1 MKSRWLLALLL
12 VIILAGAQAPARA
25 QTLPPVA
32 GGIRLLEAQ
41 SSGLVLELTAPISAL
56 DQSLD
61 AFARDGQIQKDIV
74 RENDSSDVR
83 DEIILQNSTR
93 ASIRSGGFVSPNYS
107 VLVGLPPNGRAE
119 LRVLQDE
126 TSGVGDVRLE
136 TLYATAPEVKQS
148 GVSAR
153 LVDEGW
159 VRDRRVARLEFSP
172 LQFGVDGG
180 NPVWHS
186 QIRVEIRFSEPDA
199 AGVSDPAGSG
209 SDNEILSQ
217 LINAE
222 QARNWRVSLAASGA
236 IRDPF
241 ADAPNTPLGPRYK
254 LSVSQDGLY
263 RVNLADLQAANP
275 GQTAITPVKLHLYC
289 QGQAVAMYV
298 HGEEDGSFDAG
309 DYILFYG
316 QKFRGDRLAARHP
329 EESGYYTT
337 FDNGWHPQYSA
348 TQVEKYTDENV
359 YWLVVGTTDGPRVG
373 ALPSVPG
380 AAPVAS
386 LYRETRRAEQSNAWW
401 TWHFT
406 SEDTWFWERI
416 RDNNDH
422 SYTISLTNPAPTGG
436 PLQVSGEIVG
446 RTQNRVA
453 NPDHHTRVLFN
464 NQVVE
469 NTTWDGL
476 TRHPFSQSLPQSV
489 VINGTNT
496 LKVTAFFDAYAGQTR
511 DDLCFDWFAV
521 SYDRLFVAESDQITF
536 GVNPVSS
543 QGYQISG
550 FTSPGV
556 EAWDITQ
563 PLQPVRLTGA
573 TLSGGKLAFE
583 SNLTGSLRYTAA
595 GSSAWKTPAK
605 VAYYNPPDLLSSS
618 LGADYIII
626 THPAFMAG
634 VQDLAAFRADHL
646 QNGLGKDLRVKVI
659 NFYDLV
665 NQFNDGIY
673 NPIAIKNF
681 LSYTFLHWQ
690 APAPAYVLLVGDG
703 HWNFKGNGVATYG
716 NPPIYM
722 PPNLAWVDA
731 PGISIAPDQGE
742 LDSANLLVNIVG
754 TDPLPDLAV
763 GRLPVNNDSELS
775 AAINKI
781 IGYENGPK
789 NQLWQ
794 YRTLFVADNP
804 DPNAG
809 NFDQISDALV
819 NDYML
824 APYQAVKAY
833 LHLTGGSGDN
843 TLIANQITAIMNGF
857 NSGALLVSYVGHGAA
872 EGWSKSNFFMT
883 SHVASLSNSGN
894 LPVVLSLTCTDGY
907 WLHPY
912 PGGTSNFP
920 EALAEVLVRAPA
932 QGAVATFSPTG
943 WGYSAE
949 HDVLE
954 RGFLTALLKDR
965 VTNLGALT
973 TAARLSAYNSGTGQ
987 DMLHQYT
994 LFGDPAL
1001 KLKLPD
1007 IPTAVT
1013 LTKFDAISSLPSN
1026 LMFAAL
1032 LALAGIGMLLISQR
1046 WRK

>member
-1 MKSRWLLALLL
+1 MRSRWLLALLL

-25 QTLPPVA
+25 QTLFA
-32 GGIRLLEAQ
+32 TSGGIRLLEAQ
-41 SSGLVLELTAPISAL
+41 SSGLILELTAPISAL
-56 DQSLD
+56 DQGLD
-61 AFARDGQIQKDIV
+61 AFVRDGKAQQDTL
-74 RENDSSDVR
+74 REGDPSDGQ
-83 DEIILQNSTR
+83 DETIPPSLTR
-93 ASIRSGGFVSPNYS
+93 ASTRSGGSVFPTYS
-107 VLVGLPPNGRAE
+107 VLVGLPPSGQAE
-119 LRVLQDE
+119 VLVLQDE
-126 TSGVGDVRLE
+126 SKEVGDARLAAV
-136 TLYATAPEVKQS
+136 YAASPLVYQVS
-148 GVSAR
+148 SSAR
-153 LVDEGW
+153 LVDEAW

-172 LQFGVDGG
+172 LQFAANGL
-180 NPVWHS
+180 NAIWHT
-186 QIRVEIRFSEPDA
+186 QVRVEIRFSAIPSGDVLVSAPSDA
-199 AGVSDPAGSG
+199 DHEV
-209 SDNEILSQ
+209 LSQ
-217 LINAE
+217 LINSE
-222 QARNWRVSLAASGA
+222 QAYNWRVAPAMSGA

-241 ADAPNTPLGPRYK
+241 ADAPDTPLGARYK
-254 LSVSQDGLY
+254 FSVSQDGLY
-263 RVNLADLQAANP
+263 RVNLADLQAVNP
-275 GQTAITPVKLHLYC
+275 GQAPINPRNLHLYC
-289 QGQAVAMYV
+289 QGQPVAMYV
-298 HGEEDGSFDAG
+298 AGEGDSSFDAT

-316 QKFRGDRLAARHP
+316 QKFNGTRLAARHP
-329 EESGYYTT
+329 EESSYYTA
-337 FDNGWHPQYSA
+337 FDNGWRPQYNA

-359 YWLVVGTTDGPRVG
+359 YWLVIENTAGPRVG
-373 ALPSVPG
+373 SLASVPG
-380 AAPVAS
+380 SAAVAS
-386 LYRETRRAEQSNAWW
+386 TYRETRRAEQSNWWW

-406 SEDTWFWERI
+406 SEDTWFWEQI
-416 RDNNDH
+416 KHAKTNSNTDH
-422 SYTISLTNPAPTGG
+422 SFTIALSNPAPEGSS
-436 PLQVSGEIVG
+436 LQVSGEILG
-446 RTQNRVA
+446 RNYSRTA
-453 NPDHHTRVLFN
+453 NPDHHTQVVFN
-464 NQVVE
+464 NQMVE
-469 NTTWDGL
+469 NTTWDGP
-476 TRHPFSQSLPQSV
+476 TRHMFSQNLPSTAA
-489 VINGTNT
+489 IDGTNT
-496 LKVTAFFDAYAGQTR
+496 LKVSIFFDAYAGQGSEW
-511 DDLCFDWFAV
+511 LYFDWFAV

-556 EAWDITQ
+556 EVWDITQ

-573 TLSGGKLAFE
+573 TLSGGTLAFE
-583 SNLTGSLRYTAA
+583 SNLTGSLRYVAA

-605 VAYYNPPDLLSSS
+605 VEYYNPPDLLSSS

-626 THPAFMAG
+626 THPAFIAG
-634 VQDLAAFRADHL
+634 VQPLVAFRAA
-646 QNGLGKDLRVKVI
+646 QGLKVKVI
-659 NFYDLV
+659 NFSDLV

-949 HDVLE
+949 HDRLE
-954 RGFLTALLKDR
+954 RGFLTALFKNR
-965 VTNLGALT
+965 ITNLGALT
-973 TAARLSAYNSGTGQ
+973 TAGRLSAYNGGTGQ
-987 DMLHQYT
+987 DVIHQYT

-1007 IPTAVT
+1007 LKSYLPAV
-1013 LTKFDAISSLPSN
+1013 
-1026 LMFAAL
+1026 
-1032 LALAGIGMLLISQR
+1032 QR
-1046 WRK
+1046 